1 MTVDAIR
8 FGNVPPEL
16 FASTDAEFLAALKWR
31 DHDVPH
37 RSASNADGDLKTV
50 GLAWKQQC
58 LEHRAHKLRH
68 TFATLDRVLANEP
81 QALPAALAALRHQP
95 TLAARTKKK
104 SQTKT
109 DAATARDTQA
119 EREQA
124 LREWLST
131 GQGRDDVVV
140 LLGCLELLL
149 FQADQLAAQT
159 VGELWR
165 WSLSVALN
173 LSEQLVEIE
182 ENDETEQMLASEVVL
197 RVAVASGLLP
207 WLCGLFFDDVKGAP
221 KLAKSGRKSLTSL
234 FVAGTEDSGNPVAAV
249 VRGLSDWLALWTD
262 AMVASRRFDRALW
275 KDSYERR
282 FNGFLR
288 ATTALTTDLE
298 TSSSSELLGLLAKVV
313 PEQKPEELWREGLE
327 AALNGG
333 KLKSEETGKKK
344 ETASWQSDTCSV
356 ACLRTSWS
364 PDANRIVVLHDG
376 RDLTIDMTIQGRRM
390 FVGDWKLSVLNNGQ
404 PVELTTE
411 WECCCWYSDKD
422 VDYAEWTA
430 TATDGVVVGRSVMLH
445 RRDEYAVLA
454 DVIKNAANE
463 RVDVTSALPF
473 ATGWSS
479 SGIEGSREQRFSNGS
494 QSLRV
499 FPLMLPQDVGFGTS
513 GRVEHQP
520 GEFTLAT
527 AATGGGLFS
536 PIVLDWNSKRR
547 ATEAEWREL
556 TVSEAG
562 KIDHSSGRAFRMAI
576 AKHNLLFIRGLRKI
590 TRYRTA
596 LGYQTWNETVIASL
610 NKDGIFDEILL
621 VEQ

>member
-31 DHDVPH
+31 DHETQLRP
-37 RSASNADGDLKTV
+37 SSTADGDLKTV

-81 QALPAALAALRHQP
+81 QALPAALAALRHQAP
-95 TLAARTKKK
+95 VVIRSKKK
-104 SQTKT
+104 STAKT
-109 DAATARDTQA
+109 DAATSRELQA
-119 EREQA
+119 VREQA
-124 LREWLST
+124 FREWLAT
-131 GQGRDDVVV
+131 REGRDDAIV

-165 WSLSVALN
+165 WSLSAALN

-197 RVAVASGLLP
+197 RVALASGLLP

-234 FVAGTEDSGNPVAAV
+234 FVAGTEDTGTPVATI
-249 VRGLSDWLALWTD
+249 VRGLPDWLALWTD
-262 AMVASRRFDRALW
+262 ALVAGRRFDRALW

-288 ATTALTTDLE
+288 ATTALMTNVE
-298 TSSSSELLGLLAKVV
+298 VSSECESLGLLAKLVA
-313 PEQKPEELWREGLE
+313 EQKPEELWREGLD
-327 AALNGG
+327 ASLNGG

-344 ETASWQSDTCSV
+344 EFASWQSDTCSV
-356 ACLRTSWS
+356 ACLRSSWS
-364 PDANRIVVLHDG
+364 PDASRIVVLHDR
-376 RDLTIDMTIQGRRM
+376 RDLTIDMTLNGRRM
-390 FVGDWKLSVLNNGQ
+390 LVGEWKLNVLNNGK
-404 PVELTTE
+404 PVELTKD

-430 TATDGVVVGRSVMLH
+430 EATGGVTVGRSVMLH

-454 DVIKNAANE
+454 DVIKNASQE
-463 RVDVTSALPF
+463 RVDVTSTLPF
-473 ATGWSS
+473 AADWSS
-479 SGIEGSREQRFSNGS
+479 SGVDGSREQRFSNGS
-494 QSLRV
+494 QSVRV
-499 FPLMLPQDVGFGTS
+499 FSLMLPQDVGFGTS
-513 GRVEHQP
+513 GRVEHRP
-520 GEFTLAT
+520 GEFSLST

-556 TVSEAG
+556 TVSEG
-562 KIDHSSGRAFRMAI
+562 GTIDHSSGRAFRIAM
-576 AKHNLLFIRGLRKI
+576 AKHNLLFIRGLRKM

-596 LGYQTWNETVIASL
+596 LGFQTWNETVIASL